1 MESVTEQQIQGVLAM
16 LSAVLAPDNAVRKQ
30 QEALL
35 LALRKDHP
43 NEFVISLL
51 RILLQC
57 QDQSLK
63 ILAAILLRQIFSSLN
78 PNIQTWASLTQSTQ
92 SLVTSTLLQ
101 ILSQETA
108 WIVTKRIG
116 ETISELAVSLLSG
129 DNPVPWPE
137 LLAFLVQ
144 SLTGTPRQIASSMHI
159 LSGLCTFFHEELLA
173 HKESLVQVCIS
184 SLESAD
190 LQLKVSCLEFLTN
203 FLGLLE
209 KEQMAAFSELL
220 PYFLRAVI
228 AVINASEKDGEDAL
242 KSLRDLAET
251 EPKYFRTKLDI
262 SWDLVNYVCQ
272 LETENLGLKNLAI
285 DFIVSLAR
293 PLESEFKANK
303 ALCEALCQQ
312 VFKIMVS
319 IEASVEES
327 WSRPPE
333 GFEDVED
340 DTIEIDYAN
349 QGRKQITK
357 LVEGLGE
364 DFLLPTVLALIQTAL
379 TAVTEDWR
387 VRYAALMVIS
397 ELGQFIEED
406 KIADLIPILTQYSSH
421 QHPKIRHAA
430 FACIGQLSEDFTEAF
445 TSNHHAVVI
454 PVLLQ
459 GVKDAVPRVKSGATD
474 ALSKFMENSGNTL
487 AAQYV
492 PSIMPVLVEA
502 ISAPG
507 CSIVLESTL
516 SALTSVSEVSKEAF
530 GGWYPTLMPF
540 FIQIIS
546 QYTSD
551 EYKRLRGKTIECM
564 TTICTTVG
572 KAVFS
577 QHSSQVIAILKQIQ
591 DSLTE
596 NDTLKAYILSAWQRL
611 AVTLQGD
618 FAQYLDGIL
627 PGLLNTIVSEANIS
641 LSSKPEEALDLA
653 ALMSEK
659 SSKISIS
666 TADLED
672 KDVALQALLT
682 IIDVLKEVYAPYVEQ
697 TAKSVLPLIAYT
709 AHPEI
714 REVSAT
720 ILASLVVSAKAAN
733 QNVVAMAKTFLGS
746 LWQTTSTEVDSEG
759 QVAKLEAIKTI
770 IETVGE
776 PFMTAEEVNASG
788 ENLIKILEK
797 SLAHRKHM
805 EDAKAMGEDSESED
819 DFINELNKEEED
831 SLHTSISEVL
841 GALFKTHKA
850 HSLTIVD
857 FLYSNVLSKFLTPE
871 STVEDHKFA
880 IFVIDDVIE
889 FLGETMAGD
898 KWNALA
904 EALFVYAVDKDDTV
918 RQAAVYGVGVLA
930 TFTSQSSF
938 APWSSRVLAI
948 LDQSLHIPVQKLKK
962 SHAHARDNS
971 VSSIG
976 KVIKFQA
983 ANIDLNVIVPAWTTV
998 LPLKHDKA
1006 EARLMHDLLADLC
1019 LSHPGLV
1026 YGSAFERLQHTVNI
1040 FAEILETKLCEESTP
1055 PKIKAIITGLQA
1067 SNPELLPGIIA
1078 GLNDLQK
1085 SKLSKVVS
1093 G

>member
-1 MESVTEQQIQGVLAM
+1 M
-16 LSAVLAPDNAVRKQ
+16 LSAVLAPDNTVRKQ
-30 QEALL
+30 QESLL

-51 RILLQC
+51 RILLQS
-57 QDQSLK
+57 QVESIK
-63 ILAAILLRQIFSSLN
+63 ILSSILLRQIFSSLH
-78 PNIQTWASLTQSTQ
+78 PSIQTWSSLTSATQ

-101 ILSQETA
+101 ILSQETT
-108 WIVTKRIG
+108 WILSKRIG

-129 DNPVPWPE
+129 DNPVQWPE

-144 SLTGTPRQIASSMHI
+144 SLTGTPRQVAASMHI

-190 LQLKVSCLEFLTN
+190 LHLKVSCLEFLSN

-209 KEQMAAFSELL
+209 KEQMAAFGDIL

-228 AVINASEKDGEDAL
+228 AVINVSEKDGEDAL
-242 KSLRDLAET
+242 KNLRDLAEN

-262 SWDLVNYVCQ
+262 SWDLVNYVCE
-272 LETENLGLKNLAI
+272 LNTENLGLKNLAI
-285 DFIVSLAR
+285 DFIVSLAGR
-293 PLESEFKANK
+293 LDEEFKANK
-303 ALCEALCQQ
+303 ALCDALCQQ
-312 VFKIMVS
+312 VFKVMVS
-319 IEASVEES
+319 IEASVEDS
-327 WSRPPE
+327 WATPPE

-340 DTIEIDYAN
+340 ETLEIDYAKH
-349 QGRKQITK
+349 GRKQITR

-379 TAVTEDWR
+379 TAATEDWR
-387 VRYAALMVIS
+387 VKYAALMVIS

-406 KIADLIPILTQYSSH
+406 KIADLMPILTQYSSH
-421 QHPKIRHAA
+421 QHPKIRHAS
-430 FACIGQLSEDFTEAF
+430 FYCVGQLSEDFEEAF
-445 TSNHHAVVI
+445 TSHHHAVII
-454 PVLLQ
+454 PILLQ
-459 GVKDAVPRVKSGATD
+459 GVKDTVPRVKAAAIE

-487 AAQYV
+487 ATQYV
-492 PSIMPVLVEA
+492 PLIMPLLVEA
-502 ISAPG
+502 ISTPT
-507 CSIVLESTL
+507 CSVVLESTL

-530 GGWYPTLMPF
+530 GSWYPTLMPF
-540 FIQIIS
+540 FIQVIS
-546 QYTSD
+546 KYTSD

-564 TTICTTVG
+564 STICTTVG
-572 KAVFS
+572 KQVFS
-577 QHSSQVIAILKQIQ
+577 QHSAQVISILKQIQ

-611 AVTLQGD
+611 AVTLQAD

-641 LSSKPEEALDLA
+641 LSSKPDEVLDLA
-653 ALMSEK
+653 AMMNEK
-659 SSKISIS
+659 ASKISIS

-697 TAKSVLPLIAYT
+697 TAQAVLPLIAYT

-733 QNVVAMAKTFLGS
+733 HQVVDMAKTFLGS
-746 LWQTTSTEVDSEG
+746 LWQTTSTEIDSEG
-759 QVAKLEAIKTI
+759 QVSKLEAIKSI

-776 PFMTAEEVNASG
+776 PFMTAEEVNVSG

-797 SLAHRKHM
+797 SLAHRKRM
-805 EDAKAMGEDSESED
+805 EEVKAMGGDSESD
-819 DFINELNKEEED
+819 DELINEINKKEED

-850 HSLTIVD
+850 HSLTIVN

-889 FLGETMAGD
+889 FLGEAMAGD

-918 RQAAVYGVGVLA
+918 RQAAVYGIGVLA

-938 APWSSRVLAI
+938 APWSSRVLSI
-948 LDQSLHIPVQKLKK
+948 LDQSLNIPVQKSRK
-962 SHAHARDNS
+962 SHSHARDNTI
-971 VSSIG
+971 SSIG
-976 KVIKFQA
+976 KVIKYQA
-983 ANIDLNVIVPAWTTV
+983 INIDLSLVVPAWTTV
-998 LPLKHDKA
+998 LPLKHDKV

-1019 LSHPGLV
+1019 LTHPVLV
-1026 YGSAFERLQHTVNI
+1026 YGSGFERLQHTVNI
-1040 FAEILETKLCEESTP
+1040 FAEILETKLCEDLTA
-1055 PKIKAIITGLQA
+1055 PKIKAIVGGLQA
-1067 SNPELLPGIIA
+1067 SNPEILPGVIA

-1085 SKLSKVVS
+1085 SKLSKVVN